1 MLPNTVGPGLLPG
14 PDMPHLG
21 DVDFSLLESVP
32 DAMVIAD
39 PAGNITF
46 VNGHA
51 ERLFGY
57 ARDELLGKPV
67 ELLLPA
73 RFRSMHQVHR
83 GGYQSAPRARPMG
96 LGLDLSGLRQDGGE
110 FPAEISLAPLEVDG
124 ERWVI
129 AAVRDATERRKI
141 EERARMWRKAKE
153 EVRERDEFLSVAS
166 HELRTPVTALQLQL
180 QLLHR
185 AAQRSLEL
193 FPSLGDRFDTLERQ
207 TRRLALLVN
216 ELLDVSRM
224 RLGRVELRL
233 EPLDLAEVA
242 REAAGHVAAELARSG
257 SPLALDLQPVQ
268 GRWDRMRLEQVITN
282 LLVNAS
288 KFGGGQP
295 IALRVEP
302 DGEGARIRVS
312 DRGIGISIEQQAR
325 VFDRFVRA
333 VPAQNFGGLGLGL
346 YIARQLVEAHGG
358 KIDVASVPGEGATFR
373 VELPLEP
380 PERVL
385 EHPAADA
392 GIAEA
397 SPAAGQP
404 GDGAAGRPIH

>member
-1 MLPNTVGPGLLPG
+1 M
-14 PDMPHLG
+14 
-21 DVDFSLLESVP
+21 DFPLLESVP

-39 PAGNITF
+39 QAGNITF

-57 ARDELLGKPV
+57 SRAELVGKKV

-73 RFRSMHQVHR
+73 RYRTMHHVHR
-83 GGYQSAPRARPMG
+83 SGYQAAPRPRPMG
-96 LGLDLSGLRQDGGE
+96 LGLDLSGLRKDGAE
-110 FPAEISLAPLEVDG
+110 FPAEISLAPVEVDG
-124 ERWVI
+124 QRCVI
-129 AAVRDATERRKI
+129 AAVRDVTDRRKI
-141 EERARMWRKAKE
+141 EERARLWRKAQE
-153 EVRERDEFLSVAS
+153 EVRERDEFLSIAS

-193 FPSLGDRFDTLERQ
+193 FPQLGDRFETLERQ

-224 RLGRVELRL
+224 RLGRIELRL

-242 REAAGHVAAELARSG
+242 REAAGHVAAELGRSG
-257 SPLALDLQPVQ
+257 SQLALDLQPVA

-288 KFGGGQP
+288 KFGEGRP

-302 DGEGARIRVS
+302 STGGARIHVS
-312 DRGIGISIEQQAR
+312 DQGMGISPEHQER
-325 VFDRFVRA
+325 VFDRFARA

-358 KIDVASVPGEGATFR
+358 TIEVSSAPGAGATFS
-373 VELPLEP
+373 VTLPLEP
-380 PERVL
+380 PPHVL
-385 EHPAADA
+385 AAPPGMEEEPPLDA
-392 GIAEA
+392 PFQDPSDGEGPA
-397 SPAAGQP
+397 SPH
-404 GDGAAGRPIH
+404 RIH